1 MNIFNKK
8 QKDLKYNDS
17 YDNDFYRGPEDEEG
31 VISDEEDNDLI
42 PPVPAPAKKAAQ
54 APQSAWKVVKPL
66 SAKDGLIIADY
77 LIHGYTVVMNI
88 EDMERVMVVRLID
101 FLQGA
106 IHVLGGDLRRVSSST
121 FVLSPRQGE
130 ISEDTTI
137 SREDES
143 DDYN

>member
-8 QKDLKYNDS
+8 QKDVKYNDN
-17 YDNDFYRGPEDEEG
+17 YDNDFYRGPEDEED
-31 VISDEEDNDLI
+31 VISDEDDNELI
-42 PPVPAPAKKAAQ
+42 PPVPTAAKKAAPT
-54 APQSAWKVVKPL
+54 PQSAWKVVKPH
-66 SAKDGLIIADY
+66 SAKDGLVIADY

-88 EDMERVMVVRLID
+88 EDMERPMVVRLID

-106 IHVLGGDLRRVSSST
+106 IHVLGGDLRRVSTST

-130 ISEDTTI
+130 ISEDTEI

-143 DDYN
+143 NRYN